1 MIIEYCSKLYPE
13 KLKEIKN
20 PPSRLYVL
28 GNVEILNENAISV
41 VGSRTNTKYGEKMC
55 KIFTK
60 GLVEYSINIIS
71 GLAIGIDE
79 IAHKTCLENSGKT
92 IAVLP
97 SGLNNIY
104 PAKNKKLA
112 KEILNNGGT
121 LISEYEPNIQ
131 ADSKK
136 FLERNRIVSA
146 LSLGTLVVEAG
157 QRSGTRVTAK
167 YAVEQG
173 KKVFCI
179 PSNLDNIKGKSTN
192 ELIRKGAILVTKVDE
207 IIEEYKEIKFT
218 KKEIV
223 HKDILLNIPKELH
236 NIYKILNNE
245 PKDINEI
252 ILLSGE
258 SVNDVNYKLML
269 LEMEGLIKELP
280 GQRYIKGIN

>member
-28 GNVEILNENAISV
+28 GNEEILNENAISV

-79 IAHKTCLENSGKT
+79 IAHKTCLENGGKT

-104 PAKNKKLA
+104 PTKNKKLA
-112 KEILNNGGT
+112 KEILNNGGA

-146 LSLGTLVVEAG
+146 LSLGTLVIEAG

-167 YAVEQG
+167 YAVKQG

-192 ELIRKGAILVTKVDE
+192 ELIRKGAILVTKVKD
-207 IIEEYKEIKFT
+207 IIDEYKDIKFT

-236 NIYKILNNE
+236 NVYKILNDE
-245 PKDINEI
+245 PKDVNEI

-280 GQRYIKGIN
+280 GQRYIKGID

>member
-1 MIIEYCSKLYPE
+1 MIIEYCSNLYPE
-13 KLKEIKN
+13 KLREIKN

-28 GNVEILNENAISV
+28 GNTEILNDIAISV

-55 KIFTK
+55 KIFVK
-60 GLVEYSINIIS
+60 GLVEYNINIIS

-79 IAHKTCLENSGKT
+79 IAHKTCLENGGKT
-92 IAVLP
+92 IAILP

-104 PAKNKKLA
+104 PTKNKKLA

-121 LISEYEPNIQ
+121 LISEYEPNVQ

-136 FLERNRIVSA
+136 FLDRNRIVSA
-146 LSLGTLVVEAG
+146 LSIGTLVIEAG

-167 YAVEQG
+167 YASKQG

-192 ELIRKGAILVTKVDE
+192 ELIRKGAILVTKVDD
-207 IIEEYKEIKFT
+207 IINEYKDIKFIKT
-218 KKEIV
+218 KNV

-236 NIYKILNNE
+236 NIYKILNDE
-245 PKDINEI
+245 PKNIDEI

-269 LEMEGLIKELP
+269 LEMEGLIQELP
-280 GQRYIKGIN
+280 GQRYIKK

>member
-13 KLKEIKN
+13 KLRKIEN

-28 GNVEILNENAISV
+28 GNEKILNDNAISV

-55 KIFTK
+55 KLFTK
-60 GLVEYSINIIS
+60 GLVEYNINIIS

-79 IAHKTCLENSGKT
+79 IAHKTCLENGGKT
-92 IAVLP
+92 IAVIP

-104 PAKNKKLA
+104 PTQNKKLA
-112 KEILNNGGT
+112 KEILNNGGI
-121 LISEYEPNIQ
+121 LISEYEPNTE
-131 ADSKK
+131 ANSKK
-136 FLERNRIVSA
+136 FLERNRIVA
-146 LSLGTLVVEAG
+146 GLGLGTLVVEAG
-157 QRSGTRVTAK
+157 YRSGTRVTVK
-167 YAVEQG
+167 YTVEQG

-207 IIEEYKEIKFT
+207 IIEEYKDIEFT

-223 HKDILLNIPKELH
+223 HKDIFLNIPKELH
-236 NIYKILNNE
+236 NIYKILNE
-245 PKDINEI
+245 KPKDMNEI

-258 SVNDVNYKLML
+258 SVNEVNYKLML

>member
-1 MIIEYCSKLYPE
+1 MIIEYCSKMYPE
-13 KLKEIKN
+13 KLREIGN
-20 PPSRLYVL
+20 PPSRLYAL
-28 GNVEILNENAISV
+28 GNIEILNDNAISV

-55 KIFTK
+55 KIFTE

-79 IAHKTCLENSGKT
+79 IAHKTCLENGGKT

-97 SGLNNIY
+97 SGLDNIY
-104 PAKNKKLA
+104 PTQNKKLA
-112 KEILNNGGT
+112 KEILNKGGT
-121 LISEYEPNIQ
+121 LISEYEPNVQ

-136 FLERNRIVSA
+136 FLERNRIVA
-146 LSLGTLVVEAG
+146 GLGLGTLVVEAG

-167 YAVEQG
+167 YAVKQR

-192 ELIRKGAILVTKVDE
+192 ELIRKGAILVTKVDD
-207 IIEEYKEIKFT
+207 IINEYKDIKFI

-223 HKDILLNIPKELH
+223 HRDILLNIPKELH
-236 NIYKILNNE
+236 NIYKILNDE

-280 GQRYIKGIN
+280 GQRYVKGIY

>member
-1 MIIEYCSKLYPE
+1 MIIEYCSRMYPE
-13 KLKEIKN
+13 KLREIEN

-28 GNVEILNENAISV
+28 GNTEIFNDNAISV

-79 IAHKTCLENSGKT
+79 IAHRTCLENGGKT

-97 SGLNNIY
+97 SGFNNIY
-104 PAKNKKLA
+104 PAKNKELA

-121 LISEYEPNIQ
+121 LISEYEPNVQ

-167 YAVEQG
+167 YAVKQG

-236 NIYKILNNE
+236 NIYKILNDE

-280 GQRYIKGIN
+280 GQRYMKGIY

>member
-28 GNVEILNENAISV
+28 GNAEILNDNAISV

-60 GLVEYSINIIS
+60 GLVEYNINVIS

-79 IAHKTCLENSGKT
+79 IAHKTCLENGGKT

-104 PAKNKKLA
+104 PTQNKKLA
-112 KEILNNGGT
+112 KEILNNGGA
-121 LISEYEPNIQ
+121 LISEYEPNIE

-192 ELIRKGAILVTKVDE
+192 ELIRKGAILVTKVKD
-207 IIEEYKEIKFT
+207 IIDEYKDIKFT

-223 HKDILLNIPKELH
+223 HKDVLLNIPKELY
-236 NIYKILNNE
+236 NIYKILNDE
-245 PKDINEI
+245 PKDVNEI
-252 ILLSGE
+252 ILLSAE

>member
-1 MIIEYCSKLYPE
+1 MIIEYCSRMYPE
-13 KLKEIKN
+13 KLREIEN

-28 GNVEILNENAISV
+28 GNTEIINDNAISV

-60 GLVEYSINIIS
+60 GLVEYNINIIS

-79 IAHKTCLENSGKT
+79 IAHKICLENGGKT

-104 PAKNKKLA
+104 PTQNKKLA
-112 KEILNNGGT
+112 KEILNNGGV
-121 LISEYEPNIQ
+121 LISEYEPSIE

-136 FLERNRIVSA
+136 FLERNRIVA
-146 LSLGTLVVEAG
+146 GLSIGTLVVEAG
-157 QRSGTRVTAK
+157 YRSGTKVTAK
-167 YAVEQG
+167 YAVKQG

-192 ELIRKGAILVTKVDE
+192 ELIRKGAILVTKVDD
-207 IIEEYKEIKFT
+207 IINEYKDIKFI
-218 KKEIV
+218 KKETS
-223 HKDILLNIPKELH
+223 HKDILLNIPKELQK
-236 NIYKILNNE
+236 IYKILNDE
-245 PKDINEI
+245 PKDINKI

-258 SVNDVNYKLML
+258 SVNEVNYKLML

-280 GQRYIKGIN
+280 GQRYIRGIN